1 MGEDAPKLIVCGTG
15 PMEEWCKEYVT
26 DNKLNVE
33 MRGFVLNE
41 ETRKLIARS
50 RAMILP
56 TQWYEGFPMSIV
68 EAFSVGTPV
77 LCSDLGNA
85 GNIVEERVSGYKFNS
100 NSLKQVIETVDKCT
114 KMYTS
119 TFDLYKRN
127 YQKDVNYK
135 QLVSEYGKLKL

>member
-1 MGEDAPKLIVCGTG
+1 
-15 PMEEWCKEYVT
+15 
-26 DNKLNVE
+26 
-33 MRGFVLNE
+33 
-41 ETRKLIARS
+41 
-50 RAMILP
+50 MILP

-85 GNIVEERVSGYKFNS
+85 GNIVEEGVSGYKFNS
-100 NSLKQVIETVDKCT
+100 SSLKQAIEIVDKCT
-114 KMYTS
+114 KMYVS

-135 QLVSEYGKLKL
+135 QLVYEYGKLKL